1 MAKNSLL
8 RMLKNGALSVLITGL
23 LLLSLLLGNRSD
35 LTEDKLVELREV
47 VVQPPLTSEPITP
60 TSDISNQSQTRGS
73 VQETA
78 VEIADVGIEVDM
90 SLFERVSPVLSS
102 GIGSGLMDSQQ
113 IANEMMQELE
123 FANEPVL
130 LKIDDLD
137 SKPLPVI
144 WPEYDLPKSLIAQK
158 MPDTTVTVHVVIHE
172 NGRLSLI
179 DFEHI
184 AYEELKPTVRQIIQ
198 GMRFTKPTK
207 AGKAVKGE
215 FILPL
220 ELEGVR

>member
-1 MAKNSLL
+1 MLGIL
-8 RMLKNGALSVLITGL
+8 RNGALSVLITGL
-23 LLLSLLLGNRSD
+23 LLLSLFLGNRADFSD
-35 LTEDKLVELREV
+35 DKLVEVRELDV
-47 VVQPPLTSEPITP
+47 PPLLANDPITP
-60 TSDISNQSQTRGS
+60 TPERSNQSQARGS
-73 VQETA
+73 AQETA

-113 IANEMMQELE
+113 IANDMMQELD

-172 NGRLSLI
+172 DGRLSLI

>member
-1 MAKNSLL
+1 MAKDSLL
-8 RMLKNGALSVLITGL
+8 KMLRNGVLSVLITGL
-23 LLLSLLLGNRSD
+23 LLLSLVLGNRSD
-35 LTEDKLVELREV
+35 FTEPKRVEVREV
-47 VVQPPLTSEPITP
+47 AVQPVLANDPIVLTL
-60 TSDISNQSQTRGS
+60 DRSNQSQARGS
-73 VQETA
+73 VQETS

-90 SLFERVSPVLSS
+90 SLFERVSPTLAN
-102 GIGSGLMDSQQ
+102 IGASGLRNSRQ
-113 IANEMMQELE
+113 IASEMMQDFE

-130 LKIDDLD
+130 LNLGELD
-137 SKPLPVI
+137 SKPLPVN
-144 WPEYDLPKSLIAQK
+144 WPEYELPKSLIAQK

-172 NGRLSLI
+172 DGRLSLI
-179 DFEHI
+179 DFENI

-207 AGKAVKGE
+207 AGRAVKVE

>member
-35 LTEDKLVELREV
+35 FTEDKLVELREV
-47 VVQPPLTSEPITP
+47 LVQPPPASEPITP
-60 TSDISNQSQTRGS
+60 TSDTSKQSQTRGS

-102 GIGSGLMDSQQ
+102 GIGSGLMDSQH
-113 IANEMMQELE
+113 IANDMMQDLN
-123 FANEPVL
+123 FANEL
-130 LKIDDLD
+130 LKIDELD

-144 WPEYDLPKSLIAQK
+144 WPDYDLPKSLIEQK

-172 NGRLSLI
+172 DGHVTLI
-179 DFEHI
+179 DFENI
-184 AYEELKPTVRQIIQ
+184 AYEELKPVVRKIIQ
-198 GMRFTKPTK
+198 GMWFTKPTK
-207 AGKAVKGE
+207 AGQAVKAE
-215 FILPL
+215 VILPL